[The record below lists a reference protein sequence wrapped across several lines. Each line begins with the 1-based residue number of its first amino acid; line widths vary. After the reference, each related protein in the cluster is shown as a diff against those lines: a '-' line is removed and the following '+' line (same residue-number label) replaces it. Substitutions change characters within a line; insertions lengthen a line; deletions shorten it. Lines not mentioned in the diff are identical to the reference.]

1 MNKYSPLKDNAIDR
15 RVRKSQTR
23 IQNALFSLMKE
34 MPYQKIRVSQIA
46 KAADISRSTF
56 YLHYETKDA
65 LLLGIV
71 DEMIDEYFHAIENVR
86 LGRGESPARLLF
98 LKWQQHIDHLAL
110 VVEAGMEYRIY
121 QRLRAYNKLRGD
133 AVESENALL
142 DDTIRTMLD
151 GALFALLLRW
161 TRDHAVVPAKQMAK
175 IFEALNIEALFETLE
190 NEMPDFGS

>member
-1 MNKYSPLKDNAIDR
+1 MNKHTPLNANDIDR
-15 RVRKSQTR
+15 RIKKTQAR

-34 MPYQKIRVSQIA
+34 TPYQKIRVSQIA

-71 DEMIDEYFHAIENVR
+71 DEIIDEYFKGIEEVR
-86 LGRGESPARLLF
+86 SGKGENPARLLF
-98 LKWQQHIDHLAL
+98 SKWQQHIDQLAL

-133 AVESENALL
+133 AVESKNALL
-142 DDTIRTMLD
+142 DETIRTMLD

-161 TRDHAVVPAKQMAK
+161 TRDHASVPADQMAQ
-175 IFEALNIEALFETLE
+175 IFEALNIEDLFRTLE

>member
-1 MNKYSPLKDNAIDR
+1 MNKYSPLNDNTIDR
-15 RVRKSQTR
+15 RIKKTQTR

-34 MPYQKIRVSQIA
+34 MPYQKIRVSQIS

-71 DEMIDEYFHAIENVR
+71 DEIIDEYFRAIENVR
-86 LGRGESPARLLF
+86 LGRGDSPARLLF
-98 LKWQQHIDHLAL
+98 SKWQQHIDQLAL

-133 AVESENALL
+133 EVESENALL

-161 TRDHAVVPAKQMAK
+161 TRDHAVVPAQQMAQ
-175 IFEALNIEALFETLE
+175 IFEALNIEALFRFLE